1 MKFTLLT
8 DPINALMT
16 CLVIAQG
23 LAALGFLIWLWL
35 KQRQFKQQ
43 RQALLK
49 RHARIQ
55 AHPRGF
61 ITPELLQALAGI
73 ALIIALGLTMAA
85 GFADDLRW

>member
-16 CLVIAQG
+16 CLIIAQG
-23 LAALGFLIWLWL
+23 LAALGFIGWIW
-35 KQRQFKQQ
+35 RQSRK
-43 RQALLK
+43 
-49 RHARIQ
+49 ARSFHQ
-55 AHPRGF
+55 KWSPPPNHLRDRSGF
-61 ITPELLQALAGI
+61 ITPELLQVITGI